1 MRKSYDIEA
10 LKLVKAI
17 EIAIESY
24 TSYPPEFFT
33 KENIEQTVGIHQDW
47 KNSILNRE
55 SKFRNMASLKYDIQN
70 VFTFF
75 QEGHGRTVEFFWE
88 RLAKEDL
95 GYQREDKLRK
105 IIENNKIKNLIEY
118 NLVIDSILAA
128 EQLGRITRTESIQLS
143 NLIGEFESR
152 KKK

>member
-1 MRKSYDIEA
+1 MRKNYDTEA
-10 LKLVKAI
+10 LKLVKVI

-24 TSYPPEFFT
+24 TKHPPEFFT
-33 KENIEQTVGIHQDW
+33 QENIEQIVRIHQDW
-47 KNSILNRE
+47 KNSLLNRE

-75 QEGHGRTVEFFWE
+75 QEGQGRTVEFFWE

-95 GYQREDKLRK
+95 GYKREDKLRK

-143 NLIGEFESR
+143 NLIGEFELR

>member
-1 MRKSYDIEA
+1 MRKSYDIEV
-10 LKLVKAI
+10 LKLVRAI

-33 KENIEQTVGIHQDW
+33 KENIEQIVGIHQDW

-75 QEGHGRTVEFFWE
+75 QEGQGRTVEFFWE